1 MNLDQIEKQIRR
13 LEKGDGDLSSDEYRE
28 LLKATHSC
36 IFQMLSILDDNIGR
50 DDDPYGVLKDLQHE
64 YVSVLYSSK
73 E

>member
-1 MNLDQIEKQIRR
+1 MNLDQIEKLMCRIENGEINLTSEQY
-13 LEKGDGDLSSDEYRE
+13 KD

-50 DDDPYGVLKDLQHE
+50 DDDPHGVLKDIQHE
-64 YVSVLYSSK
+64 YVSVLYSN